1 GAWSE
6 RVLTSEVMTE
16 RLPRLRRAA
25 MPAEQLPILLRQLD
39 ERGGAATRVAVARAL
54 DVPDARI
61 ASQIAAA
68 QRVLNIDGYDV
79 LQIENDTIRLNA
91 ELLKTQ
97 AGVR

>member
-1 GAWSE
+1 
-6 RVLTSEVMTE
+6 MTE
-16 RLPRLRRAA
+16 RLTRLRRAA
-25 MPAEQLPILLRQLD
+25 MPAEQLAILLRLLD
-39 ERGGAATRVAVARAL
+39 ERGGAATRAAVGRAL

-61 ASQIAAA
+61 ASHIAAA

-79 LQIENDTIRLNA
+79 LQIENGTVRLNA